1 MRLTAGIGFT
11 LRNSTADP
19 FHPVHRVMVQGIET
33 VALLERRQG
42 SVKVGDIVEVLWRT
56 TLDLFER
63 LHDNDDKST
72 YHNAVSSR
80 PPLALWASQGD
91 CGLERCCM
99 RARIRLNWSLSMAKW
114 LLLVHRYER
123 LRK

>member
-1 MRLTAGIGFT
+1 
-11 LRNSTADP
+11 
-19 FHPVHRVMVQGIET
+19 MVQGIET

-72 YHNAVSSR
+72 YCITMLCRPDLRWLYGQVREIVGRNSVALGLVFGSTVVSVWQNDSC
-80 PPLALWASQGD
+80 WCTITKDFES
-91 CGLERCCM
+91 E
-99 RARIRLNWSLSMAKW
+99 
-114 LLLVHRYER
+114 
-123 LRK
+123 